1 MKRLIVFACLIFSGC
16 TEEAPETVRLLVD
29 AHGCG
34 TCHVIPGIPGATG
47 RTGPPLVDYG
57 RQVYVAGV
65 VPNTHETLARFI
77 MDPQAVDP
85 RTAMPDLG
93 VTAEEAD
100 LLAAFLRAGP

>member
-1 MKRLIVFACLIFSGC
+1 MKRLVVLACLLVSGC
-16 TEEAPETVRLLVD
+16 TEEAPETVRLLVA

-34 TCHVIPGIPGATG
+34 TCHVIRGIPGATG

-77 MDPQAVDP
+77 MDPQAIDP